1 MNSSR
6 PMKPTTAGPVF
17 RAPGIARRKRL
28 LEAARGLLAHHDLD
42 EISLADV
49 ARAARIPKGSA
60 YHYYGD
66 IMDLYVQ
73 LIGVLGQEML
83 EDVRRPLRGAA
94 PTEWT
99 GIVAALVRRGA
110 HYFDH
115 HRAARQLLISPKTP
129 PQLKLRDRQSD
140 RRIAQLFEDQI
151 DRQFVLPERSDRTAI
166 FFRAV
171 EIADLM
177 FSLSMLEHGS
187 IKPDM
192 TAEAV
197 RAVVGYLRGHFPA
210 TLPARRSAG

>member
-1 MNSSR
+1 MNSRR
-6 PMKPTTAGPVF
+6 PMKPTAPGPVF

-28 LEAARGLLAHHDLD
+28 LEAARSLLAHHDLD

-60 YHYYGD
+60 YHYYRD

-73 LIGVLGQEML
+73 LIAVMGQEML
-83 EDVRRPLRGAA
+83 EDVRRPLRGAP

-110 HYFDH
+110 DYFDD

-151 DRQFVLPERSDRTAI
+151 DRQFVLPVRPDRTAI
-166 FFRAV
+166 FYRAV
-171 EIADLM
+171 EIADLR
-177 FSLSMLEHGS
+177 FSLSMHEHGT
-187 IKPDM
+187 IRPEM
-192 TAEAV
+192 TVEAI